1 MTKTKIPGSST
12 VVAAGVSGDFAKPR
26 IGWPSGSRL
35 SRFHRT
41 KSPPCRY
48 KGCSGKSQRLTPLE
62 HPSSVSAL
70 RADPPSPT
78 RGEGKASLLATAPF
92 FS

>member
-48 KGCSGKSQRLTPLE
+48 KGCSSGVRRWRSLE
-62 HPSSVSAL
+62 HPSSVRL
-70 RADPPSPT
+70 RRYLLPQGEKEETQLTPPCRGPGSP
-78 RGEGKASLLATAPF
+78 
-92 FS
+92 